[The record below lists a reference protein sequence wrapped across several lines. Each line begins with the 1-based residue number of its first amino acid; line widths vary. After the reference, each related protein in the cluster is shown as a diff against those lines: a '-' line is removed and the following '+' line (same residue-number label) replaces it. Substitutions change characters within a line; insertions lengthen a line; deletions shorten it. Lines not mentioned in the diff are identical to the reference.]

1 MVGYKNPPSN
11 TRFKKGESGNPN
23 GRPKKP
29 EPATAVKAS
38 GLVLKEADKLVQV
51 RVGDKIEEITMEEA
65 LLRSEMKTAVNGNP
79 LAQKHTLD
87 RIRHARQQRCTEIA
101 EDLGSWR
108 GLVGKLRW
116 VFAEYEVRNL
126 PPPDIWPHPDD
137 VIFDEEKGVS
147 IVGPA
152 DKEQAADMS
161 KRMRLRPI
169 LFEQNALDVRAKRPR
184 SDDPLDG
191 AGTAIALVRLID
203 SSLPPRCRLSE
214 SEYLNHYFEHRGK
227 SQRILMKELRREWRS
242 VDIPMRRG
250 ATFVSLR
257 GCRQILV
264 PITMLQN
271 AHTGRTIGE
280 ALAPTP
286 AGENDYQL
294 VSLNSELLYMIIQ
307 FLSEAQD
314 GEPVLLSA
322 KEAMRVAEVLVA
334 ALSQRLIPGRTL
346 AVRKEA
352 ERRVAEVAEKMLK
365 RSAPGLSKE
374 TVSEIRRAV
383 LGIAG

>member
-1 MVGYKNPPSN
+1 
-11 TRFKKGESGNPN
+11 
-23 GRPKKP
+23 
-29 EPATAVKAS
+29 
-38 GLVLKEADKLVQV
+38 
-51 RVGDKIEEITMEEA
+51 
-65 LLRSEMKTAVNGNP
+65 
-79 LAQKHTLD
+79 
-87 RIRHARQQRCTEIA
+87 
-101 EDLGSWR
+101 
-108 GLVGKLRW
+108 
-116 VFAEYEVRNL
+116 
-126 PPPDIWPHPDD
+126 
-137 VIFDEEKGVS
+137 
-147 IVGPA
+147 
-152 DKEQAADMS
+152 
-161 KRMRLRPI
+161 
-169 LFEQNALDVRAKRPR
+169 
-184 SDDPLDG
+184 
-191 AGTAIALVRLID
+191 
-203 SSLPPRCRLSE
+203 
-214 SEYLNHYFEHRGK
+214 
-227 SQRILMKELRREWRS
+227 
-242 VDIPMRRG
+242 
-250 ATFVSLR
+250 
-257 GCRQILV
+257 
-264 PITMLQN
+264 MLQN